1 MSCFGGRF
9 SPDLFQNCCNGNDMC
24 QFDGNLNNVVSE
36 PIYVQKVYDAVL
48 FHLQGIKTV
57 SNQSFSPAI
66 PRGHRLKRIVDIRCK
81 KFFNPQNSGDPCN
94 LKLNINTTISGGS
107 FVQNANGEDIV
118 VVGPDG
124 TYSEKLIYAD
134 TSRCDERGLGTP
146 LFGTQNVSVTGDVQ
160 VCLDLL
166 LCDRFDHEV
175 PFTVCTKVNIAQAAN
190 PMTLTNFFE
199 LCIPSTLDS
208 AHLPRFTELCNPAC
222 ETRLA
227 TNNMGRDLTICP
239 DGTVKANLIIALC
252 ITCEKKILVPVQL
265 CVLSTGFTQVS
276 AINPVTCEEFP
287 SLYPRQTQTQ
297 FAGSAED
304 GCNCEPCEPCD
315 PCGHH
320 NHCDDGCG
328 HHDGCHDGCDPCDDP
343 CDDFDDCVPY
353 PPMPGPGPR
362 PPRPPQPPRPQPR
375 GRR

>member
-94 LKLNINTTISGGS
+94 LKLNINTTISGGN

-124 TYSEKLIYAD
+124 TYSEKLIYTD

-287 SLYPRQTQTQ
+287 SLYPSQTQAQ
-297 FAGSAED
+297 FAGSAD
-304 GCNCEPCEPCD
+304 DSCSCEPGCD
-315 PCGHH
+315 S
-320 NHCDDGCG
+320 GCG
-328 HHDGCHDGCDPCDDP
+328 HHDSCLDSCDPCDDP